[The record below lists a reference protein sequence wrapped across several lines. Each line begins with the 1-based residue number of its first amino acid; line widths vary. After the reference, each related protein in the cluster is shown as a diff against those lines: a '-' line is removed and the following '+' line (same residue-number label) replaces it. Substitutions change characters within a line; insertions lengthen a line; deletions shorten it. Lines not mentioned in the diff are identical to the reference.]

1 MRTQCYSRL
10 ESNKSYSD
18 PPLARFHKSSTLPV
32 QAEHGKYR
40 LLAGLSVSGALKL
53 LAAGL
58 AWAACSAVAAEPMI
72 QIQPDASAVAAVA
85 ASSPVYRHAR
95 KSGNA
100 SITRDRL
107 DYRNVAPASGAAA
120 ALAGPAPAATN
131 YFGNRYPGDLSY
143 HGGPVVKAMTAYSI
157 FVNPTV
163 ACPPNTCWGNPLQFM
178 SDLGVSDFIH
188 IVDQYVGSTSNNRYK
203 VSSVNFAAGTL
214 PILLTDNDILAL
226 VYAVATLTT
235 NVGYGYQ
242 YHVFL
247 PPGTDVCFDTT
258 YTVCYSPGLPN
269 TFYFCAYHGSVD
281 FVGLGHVLYSVEPYQ
296 NVPGCDITGPIPNGA
311 VADATNNVLSHEIF
325 ETITDPDGNAWWNS
339 RDNGIFGEEIGDEC
353 SFLKFTA
360 TAGGFDPSLFK
371 VGNKVYAAQPEYSN
385 NGHTCATS
393 L

>member
-1 MRTQCYSRL
+1 MRIQYYFRL
-10 ESNKSYSD
+10 ESNNSHSE
-18 PPLARFHKSSTLPV
+18 PLHYWSKHTN
-32 QAEHGKYR
+32 GKYQVLPSR
-40 LLAGLSVSGALKL
+40 SVSGTLKL

-58 AWAACSAVAAEPMI
+58 AWAACSAFAAEPMI
-72 QIQPDASAVAAVA
+72 QIQPDASSLAAVA
-85 ASSPVYRHAR
+85 ASTTVYRHAR

-100 SITRDRL
+100 SVSRDRL
-107 DYRNVAPASGAAA
+107 DYRNVVNTSGSTA
-120 ALAGPAPAATN
+120 ALAGPAPAATD

-143 HGGPVVKAMTAYSI
+143 HGGPVVKAMTQYAI

-203 VSSVNFAAGTL
+203 VSSVNFSAAPL
-214 PILLTDNDILAL
+214 PPLLTDNDILSL
-226 VYAVATLTT
+226 VYLVATTTT

-247 PPGTDVCFDTT
+247 PPGTEVCFDNT

-281 FVGLGHVLYSVEPYQ
+281 FPGLGHVLYSVEPYQ
-296 NVPGCDITGPIPNGA
+296 NVPGCDITGPMPNGA

-339 RDNGIFGEEIGDEC
+339 KDNGIFGEEIGDEC
-353 SFLKFTA
+353 SFLKFTS
-360 TAGGFDPSLFK
+360 TAADFDPSLFK
-371 VGNKVYAAQPEYSN
+371 VKNKVYAAQPEYSN